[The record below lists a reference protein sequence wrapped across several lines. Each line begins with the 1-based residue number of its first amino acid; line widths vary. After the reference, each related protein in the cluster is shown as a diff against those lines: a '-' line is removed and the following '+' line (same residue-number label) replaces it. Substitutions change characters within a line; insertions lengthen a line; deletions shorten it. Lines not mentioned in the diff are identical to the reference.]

1 MIISNKRGGGRRI
14 ATFPLILCKRLIIS
28 ELRGYNTPDMVK
40 NNKDLSINNK
50 KLQYITKTKENE
62 YYNLTI

>member
-1 MIISNKRGGGRRI
+1 
-14 ATFPLILCKRLIIS
+14 
-28 ELRGYNTPDMVK
+28 MVK